1 MKFRLIN
8 LNMIELNLGSAI
20 TNQTAREYL
29 EKMVFP
35 DLRSALHNVSLIS
48 YPHAHPEPLSQLLT
62 TINQNGELEKYWQ
75 EVEKK
80 NEEARRAAR
89 RLEKE
94 RKRLEMGSDY
104 ETTGSTDEDG
114 PDEFEDDED
123 SDDLLDS
130 EEE

>member
-1 MKFRLIN
+1 L
-8 LNMIELNLGSAI
+8 
-20 TNQTAREYL
+20 
-29 EKMVFP
+29 
-35 DLRSALHNVSLIS
+35 
-48 YPHAHPEPLSQLLT
+48 LS
-62 TINQNGELEKYWQ
+62 TINDNGELEKYWA

-114 PDEFEDDED
+114 PGDYEDDDLD
-123 SDDLLDS
+123 SDDYGS
-130 EEE
+130 EEGEEEVRTAIKTLIAEEGSYKEGGRDKDRIIRSSQIPFRITQIVKTSR